1 MHLLGHNFVE
11 RITLC
16 RMRGSDFL
24 RECGLNTLFSF
35 EKTRCSPGIK
45 IFFRSVLRSEMARGT
60 KRKTNAKTKAKRSDA
75 DVVGKRLRFD
85 RETWNAVDMLAR
97 DQMKSVEE
105 ITEEAFRD
113 LLKKHGRSA
122 DFREQLKLS
131 ARAAKR
137 GK

>member
-1 MHLLGHNFVE
+1 
-11 RITLC
+11 
-16 RMRGSDFL
+16 
-24 RECGLNTLFSF
+24 
-35 EKTRCSPGIK
+35 
-45 IFFRSVLRSEMARGT
+45 MART
-60 KRKTNAKTKAKRSDA
+60 VKRPGKQRGGN

-85 RETWNAVDMLAR
+85 RETWNAVDLLAR
-97 DQMKSVEE
+97 DQMKTVEE

>member
-1 MHLLGHNFVE
+1 M
-11 RITLC
+11 
-16 RMRGSDFL
+16 
-24 RECGLNTLFSF
+24 
-35 EKTRCSPGIK
+35 
-45 IFFRSVLRSEMARGT
+45 
-60 KRKTNAKTKAKRSDA
+60 AKRAVKKRQPKSKDA
-75 DVVGKRLRFD
+75 DLVGKRLRFD
-85 RETWNAVDMLAR
+85 RETWNAIDLMAR
-97 DQMKSVEE
+97 EQMKSIEE

>member
-1 MHLLGHNFVE
+1 
-11 RITLC
+11 
-16 RMRGSDFL
+16 
-24 RECGLNTLFSF
+24 
-35 EKTRCSPGIK
+35 
-45 IFFRSVLRSEMARGT
+45 MAKRTKKKST
-60 KRKTNAKTKAKRSDA
+60 KRDDT
-75 DVVGKRLRFD
+75 VGKRLKFD
-85 RETWNAVDMLAR
+85 RETWNAIDLMAR

-131 ARAAKR
+131 ARAAKSKTLSRTSR

>member
-1 MHLLGHNFVE
+1 
-11 RITLC
+11 
-16 RMRGSDFL
+16 
-24 RECGLNTLFSF
+24 
-35 EKTRCSPGIK
+35 
-45 IFFRSVLRSEMARGT
+45 MARGT
-60 KRKTNAKTKAKRSDA
+60 KRKSKQKKRGDD

-85 RETWNAVDMLAR
+85 RETWNAVDLLAR

-131 ARAAKR
+131 ARAANSNTKSR
-137 GK
+137 SSRK

>member
-1 MHLLGHNFVE
+1 M
-11 RITLC
+11 
-16 RMRGSDFL
+16 
-24 RECGLNTLFSF
+24 
-35 EKTRCSPGIK
+35 
-45 IFFRSVLRSEMARGT
+45 
-60 KRKTNAKTKAKRSDA
+60 AKRA
-75 DVVGKRLRFD
+75 VKKKKRVARKPENLVGKRLQFD
-85 RETWNAVDMLAR
+85 RETWNAVDLLAR

>member
-1 MHLLGHNFVE
+1 
-11 RITLC
+11 
-16 RMRGSDFL
+16 
-24 RECGLNTLFSF
+24 
-35 EKTRCSPGIK
+35 
-45 IFFRSVLRSEMARGT
+45 MARKG
-60 KRKTNAKTKAKRSDA
+60 KQKTKQKRGKE
-75 DVVGKRLRFD
+75 DVLGKRLQFD

-131 ARAAKR
+131 ARAANSNTKSKSSR
-137 GK
+137 K

>member
-1 MHLLGHNFVE
+1 
-11 RITLC
+11 
-16 RMRGSDFL
+16 
-24 RECGLNTLFSF
+24 
-35 EKTRCSPGIK
+35 
-45 IFFRSVLRSEMARGT
+45 MARKA
-60 KRKTNAKTKAKRSDA
+60 KRAKTKKRSDN
-75 DVVGKRLRFD
+75 DVVGKLLKFD
-85 RETWNAVDMLAR
+85 RETWNAVDLMAR

>member
-1 MHLLGHNFVE
+1 
-11 RITLC
+11 
-16 RMRGSDFL
+16 
-24 RECGLNTLFSF
+24 
-35 EKTRCSPGIK
+35 
-45 IFFRSVLRSEMARGT
+45 MAR
-60 KRKTNAKTKAKRSDA
+60 RAKRQNKQGRRDD

-85 RETWNAVDMLAR
+85 RETWNAVDLLAR

-105 ITEEAFRD
+105 ITEEALRD

-131 ARAAKR
+131 ARAANSNTKSKPSR